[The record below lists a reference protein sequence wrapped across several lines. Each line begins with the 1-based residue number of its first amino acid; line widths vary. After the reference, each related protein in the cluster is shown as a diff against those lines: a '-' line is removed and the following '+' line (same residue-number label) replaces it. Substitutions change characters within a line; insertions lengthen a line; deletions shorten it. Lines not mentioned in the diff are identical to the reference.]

1 MSESFTSSSFHT
13 LLQLSQRKED
23 DFNMGIATPSSSYSS
38 SIIHLKTYHNHKHSQ
53 EKLKYC
59 SNSMSQ
65 DYQQTIFGFS
75 SNGFERSSSQQ
86 QQQQQIHRDKVRM
99 LQGFNSAPLVE
110 GEQEEERGGVY
121 ETTGMLS
128 EMFNFADPS
137 TTAELL
143 GTASFRNSSS
153 SSRQQENQ
161 QQTTSE
167 NNNWYGNSRQGMQ
180 QQHQQQMSN
189 INAAAAMHL
198 FLMNP
203 TQTTSS
209 SSPPHQNSS
218 TLHML
223 LPNPPSNNS
232 LQGFPNSGNFGQF
245 TSWGSTS
252 STTQEGQGHGQGQG
266 LSLSLSSSLQA
277 AKAEEELRMGGGGE
291 SGNFMYNNYINNIQ
305 GGGGGGGGPSSSS
318 YPPYKLNHQQALNLQ
333 MQGGGGGTNIGGYQ
347 LLQSHQGLGSVVNV
361 LRNSKYMKATQELL
375 QEFCSV
381 GRGHFIKKNK
391 FNSNPNNNSSSNVAG
406 GDNIPSSSSKDNPPL
421 PLSAGDRIEHQRRKV
436 KLLAMLDEVDR
447 RYNHYCEQMQMVVN
461 SFDLMMGFGAAVPY
475 TSLAQKAMSRHFRCL
490 KDAIQVQLKQSCELL
505 GEKEGAGGGLTKGE
519 TPRLKVLEQSLRQQR
534 AFHQMGMM
542 DQEAWRPQRGLPE
555 RSVNVLRAWLF
566 EHFLH
571 PYPSDADK
579 HLLARQTGLSRNQV
593 SNWFI
598 NARVRLWKPM
608 VEEMYQQE
616 LNEAECA
623 AEDGERNQSN
633 NNSGNQTQTPPTS
646 SATEPPTPTRK
657 RSNINPQEN
666 DPSLVSINGQ
676 QSFSENQAMQSTT
689 VNATVSEVVPP
700 FDSDMP
706 PQRSMAIDDVNRYGS
721 LVAEDYETGSIS
733 ADIGSSTLI
742 RFGPTTGDVSLTLGL
757 RHVGN
762 VPDETNFSIR
772 DFGSM

>member
-1 MSESFTSSSFHT
+1 
-13 LLQLSQRKED
+13 
-23 DFNMGIATPSSSYSS
+23 MGIATSPSS
-38 SIIHLKTYHNHKHSQ
+38 SIIHLKTYNNHNHKHNQ
-53 EKLKYC
+53 ESLKYC

-75 SNGFERSSSQQ
+75 SNGFERSSQQQ

-110 GEQEEERGGVY
+110 GEEEEERGGVY

-143 GTASFRNSSS
+143 GTATFRS
-153 SSRQQENQ
+153 SSRQQEHQ

-167 NNNWYGNSRQGMQ
+167 NNSWYGNSRQGMQ
-180 QQHQQQMSN
+180 QQHQHQMSN
-189 INAAAAMHL
+189 INASAADSAAAMHL

-252 STTQEGQGHGQGQG
+252 STTQEGQGHGHGQGQGQGQG
-266 LSLSLSSSLQA
+266 LSLSLSSSLEA
-277 AKAEEELRMGGGGE
+277 AKAEEELRMRGGGE
-291 SGNFMYNNYINNIQ
+291 SGNFMYNNYINIH
-305 GGGGGGGGPSSSS
+305 GGGGGGPSSSS
-318 YPPYKLNHQQALNLQ
+318 YPPYKINHQQALNLQ
-333 MQGGGGGTNIGGYQ
+333 LQGGGGGTNIGGYQ
-347 LLQSHQGLGSVVNV
+347 LLQSHQGIGSVVNV

-406 GDNIPSSSSKDNPPL
+406 GDTIPSSKDHPPL

-436 KLLAMLDEVDR
+436 KLLAMLDEACNLSLTHSLSLSLPPSTSSSRVKVDR

-461 SFDLMMGFGAAVPY
+461 SFDLMMGFGAATPY
-475 TSLAQKAMSRHFRCL
+475 TALAQKAMSRHFRCL
-490 KDAIQVQLKQSCELL
+490 KDAITVQLKQSCEIL

-623 AEDGERNQSN
+623 TEDKERNQSN
-633 NNSGNQTQTPPTS
+633 SNSGNQTQTPPTS
-646 SATEPPTPTRK
+646 SATEPPPPTPTRK
-657 RSNINPQEN
+657 RSDINPHEN
-666 DPSLVSINGQ
+666 DPSLVSINRQ
-676 QSFSENQAMQSTT
+676 QSLSENQAMQST
-689 VNATVSEVVPP
+689 TVSEVVPP

-706 PQRSMAIDDVNRYGS
+706 PQRSMAMDDVSRYGS

-742 RFGPTTGDVSLTLGL
+742 RFGPTSGDVSLTLGL